1 VALIE
6 RAGPGIARLT
16 LRSPDT
22 RNRLDGAMLDG
33 ILDGL
38 DRAEAAGLRA
48 LVLAAEGPDFCSGLA
63 LSGPTGEQ
71 WRSAIS
77 TAQRL
82 FARIS
87 RSPLV
92 VVTLVN
98 GFASG
103 GGVGLAAAC
112 DHVIAGPGAVFR
124 MTEIRLGLIPAVIL
138 PVVAAR
144 TGRQAAFT
152 LALTARALSGPDATE
167 LGLADE
173 AASDPEDALRKLL
186 TALRSA
192 DPGALRALKD
202 YRTRLFGTPSADP
215 GLVAEALGERMAD
228 PRVRARIDRLGEQGA
243 LP

>member
-1 VALIE
+1 MALIE
-6 RAGPGIARLT
+6 RAGAGIVRLT
-16 LRSPDT
+16 LHGPDT
-22 RNRLDGAMLDG
+22 RNRLDATMLGG

-38 DRAEAAGLRA
+38 DRAETAGLRA
-48 LVLAAEGPDFCSGLA
+48 LVLDADGPDFCSGLA

-71 WRSAIS
+71 WQSGIS
-77 TAQRL
+77 TVRRL
-82 FARIS
+82 LIRLS

-92 VVTLVN
+92 VVALVN
-98 GFASG
+98 GITSG

-144 TGRQAAFT
+144 TGRQTAFT
-152 LALTARALSGPDATE
+152 LALTARALSGRDAAE

-173 AASDPEDALRKLL
+173 AVADPEDALRKLL

-215 GLVAEALGERMAD
+215 GLVTEALGERMAD
-228 PRVRARIDRLGEQGA
+228 PRVRARIDRLSEQGA